1 MIGGTELSAVS
12 LFLAG
17 LLGSVHCIGMCG
29 GITGAL
35 TLALPE
41 PVRSRQARLIPYL
54 LAYNAGRILSYT
66 LAGALVGAA
75 GAALAG
81 VFTRELAM
89 SVGRIVSGGFMVL
102 LGLYVAGWW
111 SALIGLERLGARLWR
126 RVEPLGRRFLPPR
139 GPLSALALGLVWG
152 WLPCGL
158 VYSALAFALVSG
170 GAAAGATLM
179 LAFGFGTLPM
189 LLAMGAAARWL
200 TRITRSAWLRQL
212 AGALILVFGLTMLF
226 GAGAHQHAE
235 SLPDGDAAVTGH
247 HNH

>member
-1 MIGGTELSAVS
+1 MIGGAELGAVS

-17 LLGSVHCIGMCG
+17 LLGSVHCVGMCG

-41 PVRSRQARLIPYL
+41 PVRASPFRLVPYL
-54 LAYNAGRILSYT
+54 LAYNGGRILSYMA
-66 LAGALVGAA
+66 AGALVGAA

-102 LGLYVAGWW
+102 LGLYIAGWW
-111 SALIGLERLGARLWR
+111 SALIGLERLGGRLWR
-126 RVEPLGRRFLPPR
+126 RLEPLGRRFLPPR
-139 GPLSALALGLVWG
+139 RPLSALGLGLVWG

-179 LAFGFGTLPM
+179 LAFGLGTLPM
-189 LLAMGAAARWL
+189 LLAMGATARWL
-200 TRITRSAWLRQL
+200 ARITRSAWLRQL

-226 GAGAHQHAE
+226 GAGAHRHADAP
-235 SLPDGDAAVTGH
+235 PDGGAVAPGH
-247 HNH
+247 HH